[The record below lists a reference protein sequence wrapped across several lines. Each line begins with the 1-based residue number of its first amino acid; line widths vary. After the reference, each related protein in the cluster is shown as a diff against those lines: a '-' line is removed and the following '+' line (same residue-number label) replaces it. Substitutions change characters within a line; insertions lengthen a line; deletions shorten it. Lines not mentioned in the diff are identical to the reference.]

1 MLPVHAATI
10 RLFLHV
16 LGATVWVG
24 GQLSLGAIV
33 PALRPY
39 GVEPLRAAARAF
51 QRVAWAAYLLLIVT
65 GVWNLFAVHAADQ
78 SSEWLVTLFVK
89 LLCVAA
95 SGVAAGVHI
104 LVAAPRLRAATSEA
118 ERKQAA
124 ALSGICEGLSLLFAL
139 AAAFLGILLA

>member
-1 MLPVHAATI
+1 VLPVTADSV

-16 LGATVWVG
+16 LGATVWIG

-51 QRVAWAAYLLLIVT
+51 QRVAWAAYLLLVVT
-65 GVWNLFAVHAADQ
+65 GVWNLLAVHAADQ

-89 LLCVAA
+89 LICVAA
-95 SGVAAGVHI
+95 SGIAAAIHI
-104 LVAAPRLRAATSEA
+104 FVAAPRLRAATTEA
-118 ERKQAA
+118 EHRRAA
-124 ALSGICEGLSLLFAL
+124 ALSGVCEGLSLLFAL

>member
-1 MLPVHAATI
+1 VLPVTARSI

-78 SSEWLVTLFVK
+78 SK
-89 LLCVAA
+89 PNA
-95 SGVAAGVHI
+95 SR
-104 LVAAPRLRAATSEA
+104 PPPCRASARACHSSSPSPPPSSASSWPDSREV
-118 ERKQAA
+118 
-124 ALSGICEGLSLLFAL
+124 
-139 AAAFLGILLA
+139 